1 MNTEFH
7 KINLNEWN
15 RAQYFYYFTK
25 MLPTGYSLTSN
36 IDITQAYN
44 AIKNKGKKFFPAYL
58 YICSKIISEENE
70 FRIGYLNEDITKSF
84 IHLTLRSIMTINLFQ
99 ICGLNTMLT
108 LKFSII
114 IILKTKNMRVTM
126 R

>member
-44 AIKNKGKKFFPAYL
+44 ALKNKGKKFFPAYL
-58 YICSKIISEENE
+58 YICSKIISEPQN
-70 FRIGYLNEDITKSF
+70 
-84 IHLTLRSIMTINLFQ
+84 MTIKGLDVVEAEKLFSKCAYGDKKSILDQ
-99 ICGLNTMLT
+99 DH
-108 LKFSII
+108 LKDLHDENS
-114 IILKTKNMRVTM
+114 K
-126 R
+126 